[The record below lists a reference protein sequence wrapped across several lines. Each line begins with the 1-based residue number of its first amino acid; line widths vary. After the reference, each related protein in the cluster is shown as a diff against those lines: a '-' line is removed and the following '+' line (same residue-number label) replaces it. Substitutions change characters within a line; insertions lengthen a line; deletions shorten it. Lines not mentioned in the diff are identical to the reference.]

1 MFEINYFFEILP
13 VIASK
18 LPVTLK
24 LTLMSAVFA
33 LLIGTVVAVIAYY
46 KVKILYPITM
56 VYVSIMRGTPIV
68 AQLYL
73 FLFWTCCVQC
83 DCKKYGS
90 TYCSSN

>member
-18 LPVTLK
+18 LPITLK

-46 KVKILYPITM
+46 RVKILYPITR

-68 AQLYL
+68 AQL
-73 FLFWTCCVQC
+73 
-83 DCKKYGS
+83 
-90 TYCSSN
+90 